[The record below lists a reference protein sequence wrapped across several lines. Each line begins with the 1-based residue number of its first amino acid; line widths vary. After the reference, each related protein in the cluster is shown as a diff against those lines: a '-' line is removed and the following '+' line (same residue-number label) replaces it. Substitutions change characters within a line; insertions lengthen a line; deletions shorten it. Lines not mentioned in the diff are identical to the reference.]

1 MAKETKESKRKE
13 IAEAKEKFL
22 GILSLEDLHYGDTFF
37 FEDIAYRGI
46 RPIRVLADSID
57 NLQESGDGEGAYI
70 LLNEIQKKL
79 DELMDA
85 CLRWDDEER
94 KAKDK
99 VVPRPIRQELLRLE
113 GYLRDVPGE
122 LQAAKESFD
131 TVKNLLKTEKAP
143 DAETSHKDS
152 VGA

>member
-1 MAKETKESKRKE
+1 MSKESKRKE
-13 IAEAKEKFL
+13 IAEAREGFL
-22 GILSLEDLHYGDTFF
+22 GTIGLEDIHYGDTFI

-46 RPIRVLADSID
+46 RPIRLLVDSID
-57 NLQESGDGEGAYI
+57 RLHEDGNTDGAYI
-70 LLNEIQKKL
+70 LLNDVQKKL

-131 TVKNLLKTEKAP
+131 TVKNLLK
-143 DAETSHKDS
+143 AETSHKDS
-152 VGA
+152 AGA

>member
-85 CLRWDDEER
+85 CLR
-94 KAKDK
+94 
-99 VVPRPIRQELLRLE
+99 
-113 GYLRDVPGE
+113 
-122 LQAAKESFD
+122 
-131 TVKNLLKTEKAP
+131 
-143 DAETSHKDS
+143 
-152 VGA
+152 